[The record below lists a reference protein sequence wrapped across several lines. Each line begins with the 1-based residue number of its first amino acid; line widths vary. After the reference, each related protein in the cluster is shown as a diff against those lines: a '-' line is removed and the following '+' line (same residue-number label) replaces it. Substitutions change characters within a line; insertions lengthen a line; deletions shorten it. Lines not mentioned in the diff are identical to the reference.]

1 MPGSYG
7 KIHKTQACF
16 SVRNTE
22 KMAKKLL
29 TPGIFCGRM
38 VLPVKKGLY
47 LCAFFQPRVAYVVA
61 AFYILLLAV
70 VIQGGKF
77 KEVPICA
84 LKSL

>member
-22 KMAKKLL
+22 KIAKKLL

-61 AFYILLLAV
+61 AF
-70 VIQGGKF
+70 
-77 KEVPICA
+77 
-84 LKSL
+84 